1 MAIPRAEVVGFGSLV
16 GLGVSLPLPVLSPA
30 PVPVAAGRTGGAG
43 VSTVPA
49 AWITVRKDE
58 RVGELGEEV
67 DGVEVN
73 WELDLSC
80 SPVWAWV

>member
-1 MAIPRAEVVGFGSLV
+1 M
-16 GLGVSLPLPVLSPA
+16 GLGVSLPPPVLSPA
-30 PVPVAAGRTGGAG
+30 PAPVPAGRTGVAG

-80 SPVWAWV
+80 SPV

>member
-1 MAIPRAEVVGFGSLV
+1 M
-16 GLGVSLPLPVLSPA
+16 GLGVSLPPPVLSPA
-30 PVPVAAGRTGGAG
+30 PAPVPTGRTGGAG

-80 SPVWAWV
+80 SPV

>member
-1 MAIPRAEVVGFGSLV
+1 M
-16 GLGVSLPLPVLSPA
+16 
-30 PVPVAAGRTGGAG
+30 
-43 VSTVPA
+43 STVPA

-80 SPVWAWV
+80 SPV

>member
-1 MAIPRAEVVGFGSLV
+1 MAIPRAEIVGFRSPV
-16 GLGVSLPLPVLSPA
+16 GLGVSLPLPALSPA
-30 PVPVAAGRTGGAG
+30 PVPVPAGRTGGVG
-43 VSTVPA
+43 VSTVSA

-80 SPVWAWV
+80 SAV